1 MKRGLVLLG
10 VAVCAAGMPAAG
22 PPKAAVFSAADREFF
37 ERKVRPLLS
46 QHCYQCHSTKAK
58 KQRGGLLLDSSAR
71 LSKGGDSG
79 PVIVPGQPDNSP
91 LIRAV
96 RYQDEHRQMP
106 PSGKLPDRDVDVLVG
121 G

>member
-46 QHCYQCHSTKAK
+46 QNCYQCHSTKAK
-58 KQRGGLLLDSSAR
+58 KQRGGLLLDSASGVQT
-71 LSKGGDSG
+71 GGDSG
-79 PVIVPGQPDNSP
+79 PVVHPGRPDDSL

-96 RYQDEHRQMP
+96 RYQDERVQMP
-106 PSGKLPDRDVDVLVG
+106 PKGKLPERDVTVL
-121 G
+121 